1 MDSTAHP
8 KGQRVATPEGPGE
21 VIEIIGDNVL
31 VKLDTG
37 QTKTFPSA
45 EVEDDSSAG

>member
-1 MDSTAHP
+1 MNGTALQ
-8 KGQRVATPEGPGE
+8 KGQRVITPEGPGE
-21 VIEIIGDNVL
+21 VIEITGDEIL
-31 VKLDTG
+31 VKLDSG